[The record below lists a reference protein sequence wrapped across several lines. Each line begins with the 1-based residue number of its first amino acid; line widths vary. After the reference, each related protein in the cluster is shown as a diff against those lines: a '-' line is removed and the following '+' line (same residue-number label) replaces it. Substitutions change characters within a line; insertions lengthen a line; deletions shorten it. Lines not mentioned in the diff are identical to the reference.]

1 MEELP
6 KPVVYENL
14 KEIKELQKVDKLPS
28 LPGIMDEVPNY
39 PFYVLLL
46 ARFIDE
52 EKFIAR
58 YIIKNWG
65 MLDRLSGN
73 NCLFVSPYPKNISL
87 NELISSQNNYSP
99 NKQEE
104 FKENSTNPDWVIDYA
119 NILDIKY
126 TEFPCLFIFTSVKKD
141 NAIIVPLEEDKLSN
155 FFDTIFQEMR
165 ETSKIKDENERLKK
179 INKKINIFKMKQK
192 LVKYATSLE
201 YKFNVGIFSISKPA
215 QTQSK

>member
-1 MEELP
+1 MSIPIIMEELP

-73 NCLFVSPYPKNISL
+73 TACSYLL
-87 NELISSQNNYSP
+87 TL
-99 NKQEE
+99 
-104 FKENSTNPDWVIDYA
+104 
-119 NILDIKY
+119 
-126 TEFPCLFIFTSVKKD
+126 
-141 NAIIVPLEEDKLSN
+141 
-155 FFDTIFQEMR
+155 
-165 ETSKIKDENERLKK
+165 KIYL
-179 INKKINIFKMKQK
+179 
-192 LVKYATSLE
+192 
-201 YKFNVGIFSISKPA
+201 
-215 QTQSK
+215 